1 MAGPVFSTHEDDSAI
16 NKMISF
22 RNYKGFKQIDKIKE
36 FYKLGDELGSGS
48 FGSVFLAVNKLTD
61 KDVAIKVI
69 KKKKIKEA
77 KVYYE
82 LLQNELLVLEKTDHP
97 HITRVFEILENNKN
111 YFVVM
116 ELVRGGNLLE
126 KIIKAQRFTEDH
138 VCMIVH

>member
-1 MAGPVFSTHEDDSAI
+1 M
-16 NKMISF
+16 
-22 RNYKGFKQIDKIKE
+22 
-36 FYKLGDELGSGS
+36 
-48 FGSVFLAVNKLTD
+48 
-61 KDVAIKVI
+61 AIKVI

-97 HITRVFEILENNKN
+97 HITRVFEILENKKN

-116 ELVRGGNLLE
+116 ELIRGGNLLE
-126 KIIKAQRFTEDH
+126 KVIAARQFTEDH